1 MSKPLAACSLL
12 VVAGLAATEPAQ
24 AGILEDL
31 ARAVFGRPAR
41 LAPAYLVPAEPL
53 PLDVTVRPQRRKKA
67 SVTAAVKP
75 KPPAVKLDP
84 ETEPYWY
91 LRDPTL
97 RRGDIVVARSG
108 ALVFEGPRE
117 SEHVS
122 ADFVA
127 LEHSRLVPKAFKQR
141 INAAVAGPVTDPGAV
156 ASANDRTG
164 N

>member
-1 MSKPLAACSLL
+1 MSKRLAACSLL
-12 VVAGLAATEPAQ
+12 IVAGLAVTDQAH

-31 ARAVFGRPAR
+31 ARAVFGQQPPR
-41 LAPAYLVPAEPL
+41 VVTFEPS
-53 PLDVTVRPQRRKKA
+53 PLDVTVRPQRRKKVGVRSA
-67 SVTAAVKP
+67 SKP
-75 KPPAVKLDP
+75 KPPAIKLDP
-84 ETEPYWY
+84 ATEPYWY

-117 SEHVS
+117 SEHAT

-141 INAAVAGPVTDPGAV
+141 ISASVAGTVGVDTSAV
-156 ASANDRTG
+156 ASTSDRTG
-164 N
+164 H

>member
-1 MSKPLAACSLL
+1 MSKRFAACSLL
-12 VVAGLAATEPAQ
+12 VVVGLAATGPAQ

-41 LAPAYLVPAEPL
+41 LAPTYLAPEPL
-53 PLDVTVRPQRRKKA
+53 PLDVTVRPQHRKKA
-67 SVTAAVKP
+67 SVAASAKP
-75 KPPAVKLDP
+75 KPPAIKLDP

-117 SEHVS
+117 SEHVT

-141 INAAVAGPVTDPGAV
+141 INAAVAGTVTDPGAV